1 MRAFVLDASLAM
13 EWFTTTASAEA
24 LAKRALFDE
33 RVAVVPH
40 LWRFE
45 VMNVVTTWLAR
56 GDASPALGTRILH
69 DLLQLP
75 LAIVDEGDPA
85 AVVALASAQ
94 RLTAYDATY
103 LHLAMLTGEP
113 LATLDRSLITA
124 AGRVGVTCL

>member
-1 MRAFVLDASLAM
+1 VRGFILDAGLAV

-45 VMNVVTTWLAR
+45 VMNVLTTWQGR
-56 GDASPALGTRILH
+56 QDATPAEAARILQ
-69 DLLQLP
+69 DVLRLP
-75 LAIVDEGDPA
+75 FAVVDEGAPEA
-85 AVVALASAQ
+85 IVSLACTH